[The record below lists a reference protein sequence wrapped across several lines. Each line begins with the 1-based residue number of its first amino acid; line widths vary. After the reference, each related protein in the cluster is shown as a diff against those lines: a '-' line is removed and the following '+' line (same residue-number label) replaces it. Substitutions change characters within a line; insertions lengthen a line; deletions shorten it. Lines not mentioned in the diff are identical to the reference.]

1 MLERVRATV
10 CIWQYETKGR
20 ICAIRGTIVVGIKQ
34 LLERAI
40 CDSLEDDRWGTLRST
55 RTINRFSRQIRR
67 WSLSIVYTIYVILSA
82 LADTDTF
89 GQPMGVVYLTSKY
102 NATIILYTYYLILFI
117 ATITTICDFVIYRI
131 NKTFKKRNKTS
142 FTYSLSANYQLNEN
156 LLAMRFIL
164 PLDASY
170 ALFFGLYLIS
180 VAVLRI
186 YRDKIGD
193 VNYISFYCLATMGI
207 VRSIYGLPEPVCFR
221 PEIRNSI
228 KSEPQSD
235 SSHP

>member
-20 ICAIRGTIVVGIKQ
+20 ICAIRGTIVV
-34 LLERAI
+34 
-40 CDSLEDDRWGTLRST
+40 
-55 RTINRFSRQIRR
+55 

-186 YRDKIGD
+186 YRDKLGD
-193 VNYISFYCLATMGI
+193 VNYISFYCLATMLPLLHSFI
-207 VRSIYGLPEPVCFR
+207 TLFIYICFLKRIQRRKILKNKSIG
-221 PEIRNSI
+221 
-228 KSEPQSD
+228 SD
-235 SSHP
+235 RTVIF